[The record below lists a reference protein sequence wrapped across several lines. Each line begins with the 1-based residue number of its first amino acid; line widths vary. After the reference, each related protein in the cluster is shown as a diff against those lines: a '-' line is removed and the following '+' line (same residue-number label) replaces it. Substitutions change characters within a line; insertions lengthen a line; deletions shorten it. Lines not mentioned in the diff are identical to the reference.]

1 MPPHMG
7 NLKKLRTLTN
17 FSLGKESGS
26 GIEELGKLQHI
37 RGDLSIENLQNANPK
52 HVGEANLRAKEHLK
66 TLEFQWSGKSK
77 DSERARSVLKELRPH
92 EKVEN
97 LRIFGYEGVKFPEW
111 VGFFP
116 SSLSNL
122 VCLKLSNCY
131 NCSTLPPLGQL
142 TSLKELSIIGFT
154 KLMFVGSE
162 FYGSCGPAMKPFRSL
177 EILRFER
184 MKQWEEWK
192 DGDGAFPQ
200 LEELYVK
207 ECPKLTKAFP
217 SHLPC
222 LKKLQV
228 VGCKKQLV
236 VSLRVPHAIPEV
248 MLMDNSIEV
257 ELKQLPSGMH
267 CLKLYESDLVLHEK
281 AVHKQFHHFNKVR
294 VMLNVNNAGMIC
306 FHEYDPEVADD
317 CPGFTF
323 RSIYIH
329 SCYHKPKERR

>member
-77 DSERARSVLKELRPH
+77 DSER
-92 EKVEN
+92 
-97 LRIFGYEGVKFPEW
+97 
-111 VGFFP
+111 
-116 SSLSNL
+116 
-122 VCLKLSNCY
+122 LSNCY

-248 MLMDNSIEV
+248 MLMDNSM
-257 ELKQLPSGMH
+257 KWS
-267 CLKLYESDLVLHEK
+267 
-281 AVHKQFHHFNKVR
+281 
-294 VMLNVNNAGMIC
+294 
-306 FHEYDPEVADD
+306 
-317 CPGFTF
+317 
-323 RSIYIH
+323 
-329 SCYHKPKERR
+329 